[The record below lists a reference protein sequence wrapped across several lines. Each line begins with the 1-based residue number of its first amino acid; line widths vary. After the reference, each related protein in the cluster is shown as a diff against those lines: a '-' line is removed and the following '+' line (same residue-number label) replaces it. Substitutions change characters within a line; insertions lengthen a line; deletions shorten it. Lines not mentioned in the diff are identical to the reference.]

1 MYVVETRTIF
11 DLTCVVSHIL
21 LYSLSDK
28 LYAIQMTHSTYFL
41 LVHICGASNHIPHC
55 PYLPPLQG
63 VVGSPTIPQSAPRPG
78 ASAALTSS
86 YISTSVYVTRTRMID
101 TTIIT
106 TALQLHD
113 PRFTCTGRLPVFEP
127 GTDTRALNVS
137 NSDVGGEMS
146 VA

>member
-1 MYVVETRTIF
+1 
-11 DLTCVVSHIL
+11 
-21 LYSLSDK
+21 
-28 LYAIQMTHSTYFL
+28 
-41 LVHICGASNHIPHC
+41 
-55 PYLPPLQG
+55 
-63 VVGSPTIPQSAPRPG
+63 
-78 ASAALTSS
+78 
-86 YISTSVYVTRTRMID
+86 MID

-146 VA
+146 VARWKLCDGGVGSGSDDDNEGPIWENSFLQVLGRNSSLTYILATHISPAVLTVRLVGLVIHPRLQW